1 MSKICPLFSGSDGN
15 STLISSGGTHVLV
28 DAGVSFKKIAA
39 ALSENELS
47 PSDISAVFITHEHTD
62 HISGLKTFLKKTDA
76 LLCASADTLDTLA
89 QKAIIP
95 EGARVESIED
105 GKVIR
110 NINITRFATSHDCV
124 GSSGYVIETSE
135 GLKAAVCTDLGYVSE
150 EVKASLLGC
159 DTVLIESNHDVTMLQ
174 KGPYPP
180 ELKMRI
186 LSDKG
191 HISNNTCAALLPDL
205 LKSGTKRIILGHISK
220 NNNIPMLA
228 LNTARNS
235 LMSIGAKENEDYILC
250 AAKPQDNGVIFF

>member
-15 STLISSGGTHVLV
+15 STLISSGGTHILV
-28 DAGVSFKKIAA
+28 DTGVSFKRITA
-39 ALSENELS
+39 ALAENDLE
-47 PSDISAVFITHEHTD
+47 PSDISAVLITHEHTD
-62 HISGLKTFLKKTDA
+62 HVAGLKTFLKKTDA
-76 LLCASADTLDTLA
+76 LLCASAATLDTLA
-89 QKAIIP
+89 RKALIP
-95 EGARVESIED
+95 EGAKAENIENE
-105 GKVIR
+105 KAIH

-124 GSSGYVIETSE
+124 GSSGYVVETPE
-135 GLKAAVCTDLGYVSE
+135 GLKAAVCTDLGYISE
-150 EVKASLLGC
+150 EVKASLMGC

-191 HISNNTCAALLPDL
+191 HISNNVCAAILPEL

-235 LMSIGAKENEDYILC
+235 LMTVGAKENEDYILC